1 MSQPFRCEFFFICML
16 ILRCYYVFITS
27 FIDGKT
33 GKRREQTVK
42 HSVADFIDENGVVC
56 QVNQSV
62 VYFKT
67 IIFFLRKARQTSVI
81 FLI

>member
-1 MSQPFRCEFFFICML
+1 MSQP
-16 ILRCYYVFITS
+16 LRWEIFLFVSLSYVGITNCYYVVISS

-62 VYFKT
+62 VY
-67 IIFFLRKARQTSVI
+67 L
-81 FLI
+81 